1 MSRFT
6 ERRSDDAAGG
16 GANRGPMVRDSCSRV
31 HGTEYSERSTQW
43 KAIAACAS
51 RRNQSAVQL
60 LTCVVTMST
69 LHGPP
74 PAAMR
79 WMKTKQHK
87 CCQLA
92 AVDDGRAD
100 DVRGSGSRTRNL
112 NNNVTARLIPDEKGA
127 YITKRRQKWCFER
140 RLPHITKTF
149 ARMQLQ
155 VRHTTRP

>member
-1 MSRFT
+1 MIPRD
-6 ERRSDDAAGG
+6 EDRR
-16 GANRGPMVRDSCSRV
+16 RPWSRV
-31 HGTEYSERSTQW
+31 LGTEYSERRTQW
-43 KAIAACAS
+43 TAIAACAS
-51 RRNQSAVQL
+51 RRNQSTVQL

-100 DVRGSGSRTRNL
+100 DGRGSGSRTRNL
-112 NNNVTARLIPDEKGA
+112 NNNVTARPIPDEKAA
-127 YITKRRQKWCFER
+127 YITRRRQKWCLSEG
-140 RLPHITKTF
+140 
-149 ARMQLQ
+149 
-155 VRHTTRP
+155 RHTSRRHSRGCSCRFATLRAHESQQRSNSLTSG